1 MEYFVEY
8 FSVRYRALNRINEM
22 PSCLKIN
29 ATGEAELTSQQ
40 KDLFVLLGERLPE
53 QDSIISVINTV
64 NKFTMEQEISRSWNV
79 LHTDPDRTV

>member
-22 PSCLKIN
+22 LSCLKIN

-40 KDLFVLLGERLPE
+40 KDLFVLLGERLQE

-79 LHTDPDRTV
+79 LHTDSDRTV